1 MRRVLLLTALLA
13 ISIETWPCT
22 VWWEASP
29 PLKTAKLCGTVRDT
43 PSGRLATNSKLWEQR
58 DVSQQAWQY
67 LGGIAEAEAVPGA
80 SYAIKKYDR
89 GKVGKVVISGN
100 ADSSS
105 WIDVDL
111 PPGMYVLDIKSADS
125 QRGSQFQLEIIPA
138 KKATCERR
146 TSLYVS
152 LRSCSNYLEQ
162 RIEKLP

>member
-1 MRRVLLLTALLA
+1 MRRVLLLIALLA

-22 VWWEASP
+22 IWWEASP
-29 PLKTAKLCGTVRDT
+29 PLKTAKLCGIVRDT
-43 PSGRLATNSKLWEQR
+43 PSGQHATNTKLWEQR
-58 DVSQQAWQY
+58 DFSQQAWLY
-67 LGGIAEAEAVPGA
+67 VGGIAEAEAVPGA
-80 SYAIKKYDR
+80 SYAIKKYER
-89 GKVGKVVISGN
+89 GKIGKVVASGS

-111 PPGMYVLDIKSADS
+111 PPGMYVLAIRSADS
-125 QRGSQFQLEIIPA
+125 KRGGQFRFEIIAA
-138 KKATCERR
+138 KKAACGRR